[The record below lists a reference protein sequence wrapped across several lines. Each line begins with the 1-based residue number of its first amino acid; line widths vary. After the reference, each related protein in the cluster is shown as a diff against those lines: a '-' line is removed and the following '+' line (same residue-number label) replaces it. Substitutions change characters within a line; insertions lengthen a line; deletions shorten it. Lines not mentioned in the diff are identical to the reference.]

1 MERMEPPSESIPA
14 PHGDK
19 AVLEPT
25 LSTVTMPVTEPV
37 VARPTLVLDG
47 SGGTAKTAAIL
58 GGAKVVPVQIQVV
71 PQGQI
76 PISLVGGNLIRQ
88 KFLTATASTATTT
101 NNGSP
106 TGTKSIILTKVQTL
120 NPGQIRPGILQP
132 KTAKI
137 LAISAGQF
145 ANATSPSAS
154 VNTKETTGGGPP
166 VTPTTTTTT
175 TTTIITTTNKIPP
188 TNLVASSPVSGRP
201 NIIRSPA
208 VVNRSGTDPTMG
220 VSSLSLPSSSRR
232 KTAHLLKEDPSVSE
246 KKASPMVVSQSSVK
260 DEITSDENETPPVGL
275 KQAEVSDQL
284 EMNEQQPPKPE
295 VELGKEA
302 QVVAAGLQDTVT
314 IKVEVVSDIKTKE
327 LASFDPFESIDETGK
342 NTKSEEKEIDFK
354 SNEFGALEIKDA
366 SKSNSETN
374 SDGPEDQTDEDI
386 DLTCKEETPESPVDE
401 GVQGKGGTAKAA
413 AGVKATKLVDDS
425 PSTNTKKPPQVRP
438 DEIVSCQGCGCYAM
452 AGEFEFLPDS
462 ACSRD
467 CLGKIRQKR
476 REKARR
482 ERELVCQRQRREA
495 KRKEKEK
502 ERLESQRKEKEE
514 SETKVENEKRLEQEE
529 QDVQDEMEEDG
540 LREFEEKNS
549 GKGSKGRNVHGHFNQ
564 IYPWYDI
571 HRGFSWYRYLE
582 YTNAKAAPAR
592 LFVHDR
598 VKKMVPQFELGM
610 KLEAIDPEH
619 PALICVVT
627 IADIQGSRFRLH
639 FDGHSY
645 SYDFWENM
653 DSPNVLPAGFC
664 SSHGQRLEPPKGF
677 KGRSFDWNTYLEE
690 TRSQAAPAEI
700 FPNQSSKLSDVSSTW
715 RIGMKM
721 EAVDK
726 HNASLVCVA
735 TVTNVLNGRI
745 LIHFDGWEMAYDYWI
760 VPSKCPFIHP
770 VGWCEKN
777 GIELT
782 PPKGYSNESFSW
794 DRYLEVTGSMAVPP
808 YAFTPVPTESQF
820 RVGMKLEAVDK
831 RNPMM
836 IRVAS
841 VASVEGHHLQI
852 QYDGWPE
859 EYNLWFE
866 DFSPSLYPVSWC
878 ARNDHPLMPPL
889 TPEEIK
895 FYQNRVA
902 SCPVAG
908 CRGVGHVKGARF
920 NTHMA
925 ENACPYATQN
935 RHVEPPL
942 PDRIQG
948 LTLERSR
955 QVLEARSKGTTV
967 HQQQQQYQIQQQQQ
981 QQQQQQPQGGGR
993 RKRKNRRFFDED
1005 THISDHS
1012 STGSSHEP
1020 PLKKLLQRSGPV
1032 GSSSRFDPQAEEI
1045 RSEVFQPR
1053 FCHTLHSERLNWKA
1067 NSEFLREKLAKFENH
1082 PKKFALLGPK
1092 DLANMLRSLFP
1103 DLNSEFVSKIQE
1115 EEIDGEAFLLLNQS
1129 DFVQS
1134 MGFKLGPAVK
1144 LFNVVLFIKNQLKAV

>member
-782 PPKGYSNESFSW
+782 PPK
-794 DRYLEVTGSMAVPP
+794 A
-808 YAFTPVPTESQF
+808 
-820 RVGMKLEAVDK
+820 
-831 RNPMM
+831 
-836 IRVAS
+836 
-841 VASVEGHHLQI
+841 
-852 QYDGWPE
+852 
-859 EYNLWFE
+859 
-866 DFSPSLYPVSWC
+866 
-878 ARNDHPLMPPL
+878 
-889 TPEEIK
+889 PEEIK